1 MEYTLLI
8 AYVSKYIQHDTQ
20 KHAFGHLVSI
30 MDSYQDEKYKKSTIL
45 LFSFYLFY
53 ISKTNTTKT
62 QFSKKRCLKIHFTRS
77 LLNIIF
83 FESDITRFMFQ
94 IIVRHKNSILRKCCQ
109 HPRFNFIHVPPQ
121 ALLLILSSTYKLGS
135 KKVTVFI
142 ICQFIHGTEKNS
154 SSRILREQDAL
165 NKSKVVNVLLQIHIS
180 KNTCF
185 AQFTKVYCIRYQ
197 LII

>member
-1 MEYTLLI
+1 M
-8 AYVSKYIQHDTQ
+8 
-20 KHAFGHLVSI
+20 
-30 MDSYQDEKYKKSTIL
+30 
-45 LFSFYLFY
+45 
-53 ISKTNTTKT
+53 KT